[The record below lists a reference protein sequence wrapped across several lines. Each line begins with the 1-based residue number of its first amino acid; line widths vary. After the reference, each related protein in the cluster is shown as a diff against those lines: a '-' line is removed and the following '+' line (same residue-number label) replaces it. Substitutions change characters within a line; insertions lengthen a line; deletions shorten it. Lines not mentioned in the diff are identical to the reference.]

1 MAFIGLKCPHEV
13 GRLLHG
19 IEVPGE
25 KVPVDEYHVT
35 LLYLGKDVPI
45 ETLGKAIVA
54 AAEVAAAQK
63 PFRCTLTH
71 VTSFPKNDDGVPI
84 ICPVASPDLH
94 ELNDKLKKK
103 FDGAGVSYSK
113 KFPEYKPHLT
123 LAYADSTPTEEEF
136 GPLEWS
142 AYEMVL
148 WGGDAGD
155 ERLATNF
162 PFSMPVKVATN
173 QNLVRLAMRL
183 PQRIRDL
190 VRHH

>member
-1 MAFIGLKCPHEV
+1 MSFIGLKCPHEV

-25 KVPVDEYHVT
+25 KVPPTEFHVT
-35 LLYLGKDVPI
+35 ILYLGKDVPM
-45 ETLGKAIVA
+45 EMLGKAIVA

-71 VTSFPKNDDGVPI
+71 STCFPKNEDGVPI
-84 ICPVASPDLH
+84 ICPVACPELYELH
-94 ELNDKLKKK
+94 TKLKES
-103 FDGAGVSYSK
+103 FDGAGVDYSK
-113 KFPEYKPHLT
+113 KYPEYKPHLT
-123 LAYADSTPTEEEF
+123 LSYAEESVEDEPF

-155 ERLATNF
+155 DKLATNF
-162 PFSMPVKVATN
+162 PFAMPVRVATY
-173 QNLVRLAMRL
+173 QNLVRTAMRATS
-183 PQRIRDL
+183 R
-190 VRHH
+190 